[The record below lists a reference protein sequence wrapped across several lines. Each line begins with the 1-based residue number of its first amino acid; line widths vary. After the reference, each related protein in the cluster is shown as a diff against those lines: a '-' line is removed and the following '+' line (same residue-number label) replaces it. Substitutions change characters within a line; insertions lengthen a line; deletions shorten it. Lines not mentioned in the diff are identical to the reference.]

1 MSQLGLGLTGCGPIL
16 QTHIIQKL
24 FKLSTPLITRPEL
37 ASDLDSSLVARFM
50 RAIEYE
56 QRQDGVS
63 EEFESFE
70 EEETLE
76 RVQACVRRLSGCVE
90 YPKRGVY
97 ADSESVGGGC
107 VGGVEAGQS

>member
-1 MSQLGLGLTGCGPIL
+1 MSQLGLGLTGCGPVF

-37 ASDLDSSLVARFM
+37 ASDLDSSFVTRFM

-56 QRQDGVS
+56 QRQDGMS

-76 RVQACVRRLSGCVE
+76 RV
-90 YPKRGVY
+90 
-97 ADSESVGGGC
+97 
-107 VGGVEAGQS
+107 